1 MRIEVIRLACVI
13 FCALL
18 CGDALAQRYGPPHA
32 GAAATGGNGGLK
44 EFLLAIVVII
54 VGVIILT
61 IPFALLKWLM
71 SLLRALW
78 GKLRGI
84 LR

>member
-1 MRIEVIRLACVI
+1 MKSTGRLII
-13 FCALL
+13 FALTLLL
-18 CGDALAQRYGPPHA
+18 CGVAQAQRYGPPHA